1 MPSFQDLRTPHCG
14 RPMGTKTAFVRE
26 LVLAYHAV
34 FVFFGKCR
42 SVVKLYLSA

>member
-1 MPSFQDLRTPHCG
+1 
-14 RPMGTKTAFVRE
+14 
-26 LVLAYHAV
+26 VLAYHAV